1 MVMFAL
7 HGEVVLRSKG
17 SVEVVTSLE
26 YAERAEVDAS
36 SSL

>member
-7 HGEVVLRSKG
+7 HLRSKG
-17 SVEVVTSLE
+17 SVEVVTSLD

-36 SSL
+36 SWFDV